1 MERRRRVTF
10 ILVAALI
17 TLGGALYE
25 NLQQRNAQ
33 QGFVQNATT
42 ITETSSDQKKAID
55 ELAKLEVK
63 GRAPKTGYKRSAFGD
78 GWNNVG
84 GCDVR
89 NLVLKRDMTE
99 VITRSETD
107 CTVMQGKLGDPYTG
121 KEIQFVRGPD
131 TSDDVQ
137 IDHIVALS
145 DAWQKGAQG
154 WDDAKREEFSN
165 DPLNLLAVD
174 GETNQKK
181 GDSDAATWL
190 PPNKD
195 YRCRYISRQIAVKVK
210 YGLWVTEAERAAMQ
224 QVLATCPAQVLPIV
238 Q

>member
-1 MERRRRVTF
+1 MERRRRVVVV
-10 ILVAALI
+10 LVAALI

-25 NLQQRNAQ
+25 SVQQRNTQ

-42 ITETSSDQKKAID
+42 TLDVPSDQQKAID
-55 ELAKLEVK
+55 ELNKLEVK

-107 CTVMQGKLGDPYTG
+107 CTVMQGKLNDPYTG
-121 KEIQFVRGPD
+121 KEIQFVRGPE

-145 DAWQKGAQG
+145 DAWQKGAQS
-154 WDDAKREEFSN
+154 WDDMKRETFAN
-165 DPLNLLAVD
+165 DSLNLLAVD
-174 GETNQKK
+174 GATNQKK

-190 PPNKD
+190 PPNKE
-195 YRCRYISRQIAVKVK
+195 YRCRYVARQIAVKAK
-210 YGLWVTEAERAAMQ
+210 YTLWVTEAERDAMR
-224 QVLATCPAQVLPIV
+224 QVLAMCPTQVLPIV